1 MDDKSKIVE
10 PVPEVVETTTF
21 KSIFE
26 SKTIWVNF
34 LAIIAFIIQQRFGFV
49 IDEAI
54 QVQILGVINIAL
66 RTITK
71 DPVKWS
77 K

>member
-1 MDDKSKIVE
+1 MTDKVE
-10 PVPEVVETTTF
+10 PTVENPQNF
-21 KSIFE
+21 KSILE
-26 SKTIWVNF
+26 SKTIWVNV
-34 LAIIAFIIQQRFGFV
+34 LAIIVFIIQQRFGFV

-54 QVQILGVINIAL
+54 QVEILGVINVLL

-71 DPVKWS
+71 DPVRWS